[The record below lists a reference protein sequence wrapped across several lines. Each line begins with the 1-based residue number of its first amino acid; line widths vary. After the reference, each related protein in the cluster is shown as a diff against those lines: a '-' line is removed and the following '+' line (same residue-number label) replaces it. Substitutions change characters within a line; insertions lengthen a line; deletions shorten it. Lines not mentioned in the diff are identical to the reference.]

1 LWGPEEGEVQLEI
14 RVARPGD
21 AEAIRSIYNAEVTGS
36 MVTFDLVERTPEE
49 QRAWM
54 SEHSGVYALLVAEI
68 DGAVVGFASL
78 SPYRTRPG
86 YSTTAEDSIYVAPS
100 HRGEGVGKELLSA
113 LVDQARLHGFHA
125 LIARIVGDH
134 AASIAVHRACGFEV
148 IGIEREIGRKFGR
161 WLDVCLMQLLL

>member
-1 LWGPEEGEVQLEI
+1 MEI
-14 RVARPGD
+14 RVACPED

-36 MVTFDLVERTPEE
+36 MVTFDLVERSPEE

-68 DGAVVGFASL
+68 EGDVVGFASL

-113 LVDQARLHGFHA
+113 LVDQARLHGFHS

-161 WLDVCLMQLLL
+161 WLDVCLMQVLL

>member
-1 LWGPEEGEVQLEI
+1 MEI
-14 RVARPGD
+14 RVACPED

-36 MVTFDLVERTPEE
+36 MVTFDLVERSPEE

-68 DGAVVGFASL
+68 EGDVVGFASL

-100 HRGEGVGKELLSA
+100 IAAKASARSCSRLSSTRPGCT
-113 LVDQARLHGFHA
+113 DFIR
-125 LIARIVGDH
+125 
-134 AASIAVHRACGFEV
+134 
-148 IGIEREIGRKFGR
+148 
-161 WLDVCLMQLLL
+161 

>member
-1 LWGPEEGEVQLEI
+1 MEI

-134 AASIAVHRACGFEV
+134 AASIAVHRTCGFEV

-161 WLDVCLMQLLL
+161 WLDVCLMQVLL

>member
-1 LWGPEEGEVQLEI
+1 MEI
-14 RVARPGD
+14 RVACPGD

-161 WLDVCLMQLLL
+161 WLDVCLMQVLL

>member
-1 LWGPEEGEVQLEI
+1 MEI
-14 RVARPGD
+14 RVARPED

-36 MVTFDLVERTPEE
+36 MVTFDLVERSPEE

-68 DGAVVGFASL
+68 EGDVVGFASL

-113 LVDQARLHGFHA
+113 LVDQARLHGFHS

-161 WLDVCLMQLLL
+161 WLDVCLMQVLL